1 MFVGSLFYSLE
12 NNIRTKI
19 ITTFTYQYLVTME
32 NKLVEELNAI
42 SSKMLKSYETLN
54 QIHEVDIAT
63 TPKTAVYSE
72 DKLTLYRYDRETE
85 ASYKTPV
92 LIIYALVNTYKM
104 LDIQPDRSYIK
115 NLLNAGLDVYLI
127 DWGFP
132 SKSDRFLSIDDY
144 VNGYIN
150 NCVDFIRKKHRVEKI
165 NILSICQGGTL
176 SVIYSSLYPN
186 KIKNLVT
193 HVTPI
198 DFSTN
203 DGLLFRWSKDMDFDK
218 LVEGFDGIIP
228 GDFLNQGFDMLKPMM
243 KIQKQQTF
251 TNSLDDKD
259 KLLNFLRMEKW
270 ISESPDQAGECFRQ
284 FMKDLYQENKLI
296 KGELEVGG
304 KKVNLKNLSANL
316 LNIYATEDHLVPPAA
331 TIPLNDYVGSKDKEL
346 YSFKG
351 GHIGV
356 FVGGKSQKELAP
368 AVTTWLKKRD

>member
-1 MFVGSLFYSLE
+1 
-12 NNIRTKI
+12 
-19 ITTFTYQYLVTME
+19 ME
-32 NKLVEELNAI
+32 VNAFKEMAHMSQKLI
-42 SSKMLKSYETLN
+42 KSYETLK
-54 QIHEVDIAT
+54 QVQDVDIAT
-63 TPKTAVYSE
+63 SPKTEVYAE
-72 DKLTLYRYDRETE
+72 DKLKLYRYNRDTD
-85 ASYKTPV
+85 ATYKTPV
-92 LIIYALVNTYKM
+92 LIVYALVNTYKM

-115 NLLNAGLDVYLI
+115 NLLNAGLDIYLI

-132 SKSDRFLSIDDY
+132 GKSDRYLSMDDY

-150 NCVDFIRKKHRVEKI
+150 NCVDFIRKKNKVEKI

-203 DGLLFRWSKDMDFDK
+203 DGLLFKWSKDMDFDK
-218 LVEGFDGIIP
+218 LVEANHGLVP
-228 GDFLNQGFDMLKPMM
+228 GEFLNQGFDMLKPMM
-243 KIQKQQTF
+243 KVQKQQTL
-251 TNSLDDKD
+251 TASLEDKD
-259 KLLNFLRMEKW
+259 KLMNFLRMEKW
-270 ISESPDQAGECFRQ
+270 IAESPDQAGECFRQ
-284 FMKDLYQENKLI
+284 FMKELYQQNKLV

-304 KKVNLKNLSANL
+304 KKVNLKNLTANL

-331 TIPLNDYVGSKDKEL
+331 TIPLNDHVGSSDKEL

-368 AVTTWLKKRD
+368 AVTQWLKKRD

>member
-1 MFVGSLFYSLE
+1 ME
-12 NNIRTKI
+12 TDI
-19 ITTFTYQYLVTME
+19 IKEMADMSQKV
-32 NKLVEELNAI
+32 
-42 SSKMLKSYETLN
+42 LKSYETLKN
-54 QIHEVDIAT
+54 IEEVEIAT
-63 TPKTAVYSE
+63 TPKTAVYNE
-72 DKLTLYRYDRETE
+72 DKLTLYRYNRDTD
-85 ASYKTPV
+85 ATFKTPI
-92 LIIYALVNTYKM
+92 LIVYALVNTYKM

-115 NLLNAGLDVYLI
+115 NLLNAGFDVYLI
-127 DWGFP
+127 DWGYP
-132 SKSDRFLSIDDY
+132 SKGDRYLSMDDY

-150 NCVDFIRKKHRVEKI
+150 NCVDFVRKKNRIEKI

-176 SVIYSSLYPN
+176 SVIYSSLFPN

-203 DGLLFRWSKDMDFDK
+203 DGLLFKWSRDMDFDK
-218 LVEGFDGIIP
+218 LVDANHGLVP

-243 KIQKQQTF
+243 KVQKQQTL
-251 TNSLDDKD
+251 TNSLEDKD
-259 KLLNFLRMEKW
+259 KLMNFLRMEKW

-284 FMKDLYQENKLI
+284 FMKELYQQNKLA

-304 KKVNLKNLSANL
+304 KKVNLKNLTSPL

-331 TIPLNDYVGSKDKEL
+331 TIPLNDLVGSKDKEL

-368 AVTTWLKKRD
+368 AVTKWLKDRDK

>member
-1 MFVGSLFYSLE
+1 MEKVFNEFLE
-12 NNIRTKI
+12 SGKR
-19 ITTFTYQYLVTME
+19 V
-32 NKLVEELNAI
+32 NKA
-42 SSKMLKSYETLN
+42 YETLKN
-54 QIHEVDIAT
+54 LSSVDIAT
-63 TPKTAVYSE
+63 TPKKAVYHE
-72 DKLTLYRYDRETE
+72 DKLTLYHYESENKTTF
-85 ASYKTPV
+85 KTPV
-92 LIIYALVNTYKM
+92 LIVYALVNTYKM
-104 LDIQPDRSYIK
+104 LDLQPDRSYIK

-132 SKSDRFLSIDDY
+132 TKADRFLSIDDY

-150 NCVDFIRKKHRVEKI
+150 NCVDFIRKKNRVESV
-165 NILSICQGGTL
+165 NIMSICQGGTL
-176 SVIYSSLYPN
+176 SVIYASLFPN
-186 KIKNLVT
+186 KVKNLVT

-203 DGLLFRWSKDMDFDK
+203 DGLLFRWSKDMNFDK
-218 LVEGFDGIIP
+218 MVEGFDGLIP
-228 GDFLNQGFDMLKPMM
+228 GDFLNQGFDILKPMM
-243 KIQKQQTF
+243 KVQKQQTLA
-251 TNSLDDKD
+251 NSMDDEA

-270 ISESPDQAGECFRQ
+270 ISESPAQAGECFRQ

-296 KGELEVGG
+296 KGELVVGN
-304 KKVNLKNLSANL
+304 KKVNLKNLKSPL

-368 AVTTWLKKRD
+368 AVVEWLKKRDK

>member
-1 MFVGSLFYSLE
+1 MES
-12 NNIRTKI
+12 I
-19 ITTFTYQYLVTME
+19 IKEMANASQ
-32 NKLVEELNAI
+32 KL
-42 SSKMLKSYETLN
+42 MKSYETLQN
-54 QIHEVDIAT
+54 INDVEIAI
-63 TPKTAVYSE
+63 TPKTEVYKE
-72 DKLTLYRYDRETE
+72 DKLTLYRYNRDTE

-92 LIIYALVNTYKM
+92 LIVYALVNTYKM

-127 DWGFP
+127 DWGYP
-132 SKSDRFLSIDDY
+132 SKGDRYLDMDDY

-150 NCVDFIRKKHRVEKI
+150 NCIDFIRKKQHIDKV

-176 SVIYSSLYPN
+176 SVIYASLYPN
-186 KIKNLVT
+186 KVKNLVT

-203 DGLLFRWSKDMDFDK
+203 DGLLFKWSKQMDFDK
-218 LVEGFDGIIP
+218 LVEGNNGLIP
-228 GDFLNQGFDMLKPMM
+228 GNFLNQGFDLLKPLM
-243 KIQKQQTF
+243 KVQKQQGLV
-251 TNSLDDKD
+251 NVLDDKE

-284 FMKDLYQENKLI
+284 FMKDLYQGNKLI

-304 KKVNLKNLSANL
+304 KKVNLKNLTSPL

-331 TIPLNDYVGSKDKEL
+331 TIPLNDYVGTKDKEL

-356 FVGGKSQKELAP
+356 FVGSKSQKELAP
-368 AVTTWLKKRD
+368 AVTEWLKKRDK

>member
-1 MFVGSLFYSLE
+1 
-12 NNIRTKI
+12 
-19 ITTFTYQYLVTME
+19 ME
-32 NKLVEELNAI
+32 KKLVEEMQNM
-42 SSKMLKSYETLN
+42 SSKLMKSYETFSE
-54 QIHEVDIAT
+54 IKEVDIAT
-63 TPKTAVYSE
+63 SPKTAVYSE
-72 DKLTLYRYDRETE
+72 DKLTLYRYDRATE
-85 ASYKTPV
+85 PSYKTPV
-92 LIIYALVNTYKM
+92 LIVYALVNTYKM
-104 LDIQPDRSYIK
+104 LDIQPDRSYIR
-115 NLLNAGLDVYLI
+115 NLLDAGLDVYLI
-127 DWGFP
+127 DWGNP
-132 SKSDRFLSIDDY
+132 TKVDKYLSIDDY
-144 VNGYIN
+144 VNTYIN
-150 NCVDFIRKKHRVEKI
+150 NCVDFIRKKNRIEKI

-186 KIKNLVT
+186 KVKNLVT

-218 LVEGFDGIIP
+218 IVEGFGGLIP

-243 KIQKQQTF
+243 KLQKQQTL

-259 KLLNFLRMEKW
+259 KLMNFLRMEKW
-270 ISESPDQAGECFRQ
+270 ISESPDQAGQCFKE

-304 KKVNLKNLSANL
+304 KKVNLKNLTSNL

-331 TIPLNDYVGSKDKEL
+331 TIPLNDCVGSKDKEL

-356 FVGGKSQKELAP
+356 FVGSKSQKELAP
-368 AVTTWLKKRD
+368 AVTNWLKKRD

>member
-1 MFVGSLFYSLE
+1 MD
-12 NNIRTKI
+12 NKI
-19 ITTFTYQYLVTME
+19 I
-32 NKLVEELNAI
+32 EEFNAM
-42 SSKMLKSYETLN
+42 SSKLLKSYDTLK
-54 QIHEVDIAT
+54 QIESVDIAT
-63 TPKTAVYSE
+63 TAKTAVYKE
-72 DKLTLYRYDRETE
+72 DKLTLYRYDRENE

-92 LIIYALVNTYKM
+92 LIVYALVNTYKM
-104 LDIQPDRSYIK
+104 LDLQPDRSYIK
-115 NLLNAGLDVYLI
+115 NLLGAGLDVYLI

-132 SKSDRFLSIDDY
+132 SKGDRYLSMDDY

-150 NCVDFIRKKHRVEKI
+150 NCVDHIRKTNRVEKI

-186 KIKNLVT
+186 KVKNLVT
-193 HVTPI
+193 HVTPV

-203 DGLLFRWSKDMDFDK
+203 DGLLFRWSKDMDFDL
-218 LVEGFDGIIP
+218 LVDANHGLIP

-243 KIQKQQTF
+243 KVQKQQAL

-284 FMKDLYQENKLI
+284 FMKDLYQGNKLI

-304 KKVNLKNLSANL
+304 KRVNLKNLTMPL

-331 TIPLNDYVGSKDKEL
+331 TIPLNDHVGSKDKEL

-368 AVTTWLKKRD
+368 AVTGWLKKRD

>member
-1 MFVGSLFYSLE
+1 ME
-12 NNIRTKI
+12 NN
-19 ITTFTYQYLVTME
+19 
-32 NKLVEELNAI
+32 LVEEFTNIGA
-42 SSKMLKSYETLN
+42 KMLKGYKTINDIKDVE
-54 QIHEVDIAT
+54 IAT
-63 TPKTAVYSE
+63 SPKTAVYTE

-85 ASYKTPV
+85 ATYKTPV

-104 LDIQPDRSYIK
+104 LDLQPDRSYIK

-127 DWGFP
+127 DWGYP
-132 SKSDRFLSIDDY
+132 SKGDMYISMDDY

-150 NCVDFIRKKHRVEKI
+150 NCVDLIRKKHRLEKI

-176 SVIYSSLYPN
+176 SVIYASLFPN
-186 KIKNLVT
+186 KVKNLVT

-203 DGLLFRWSKDMDFDK
+203 DGLLFRWSRDMDFDK
-218 LVEGFDGIIP
+218 LVDANHGLIP

-243 KIQKQQTF
+243 KAQKQQAL
-251 TNSLDDKD
+251 TNSLEDKD
-259 KLLNFLRMEKW
+259 KLMNFLRMEKW
-270 ISESPDQAGECFRQ
+270 ISESPAQTGECFRQ

-296 KGELEVGG
+296 KGELVVGG
-304 KKVNLKNLSANL
+304 KKVNLKHLTSPL

-331 TIPLNDYVGSKDKEL
+331 TIPLNDYVGSSDKEL

-368 AVTTWLKKRD
+368 AVVEWLKKRDK